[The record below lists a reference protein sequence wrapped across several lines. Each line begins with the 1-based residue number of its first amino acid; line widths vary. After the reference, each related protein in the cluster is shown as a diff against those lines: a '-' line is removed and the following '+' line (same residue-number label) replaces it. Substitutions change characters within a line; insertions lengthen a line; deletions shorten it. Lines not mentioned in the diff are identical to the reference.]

1 MLSGL
6 LIGCDTP
13 HQGVFDMRN
22 IWFVDLYKSRVSL
35 FLHEFTVGRAL
46 YEENWELE

>member
-13 HQGVFDMRN
+13 YQGVFDMRN
-22 IWFVDLYKSRVSL
+22 FWFVDLYIHVSL
-35 FLHEFTVGRAL
+35 FLHEFTVVGAL